1 MLKSMTGFGRGAY
14 EEENFSVVVEIKTVN
29 HRYTETAVRLPHFLN
44 PLEDKI
50 RKTIL
55 ASVARGRIDV
65 FVTAS
70 YTSGDAL
77 QVMVDKPLAK
87 AYHEALLEVGKAIG
101 VEDPVFNDQAEI
113 LSLARYPEVIRTQEG
128 LFDCDAYWPKVKTAV
143 DQAVAN
149 LVNMRET
156 EGMNIEGDFYKRLD
170 IIEKD
175 VEAVE
180 ARAPQVVREY
190 EEKLLVRLKDR
201 LRELQPETG
210 VAIDPERVLQ
220 EAAIFADRISITEE
234 IVRLKSH
241 IRQFRTILR
250 SGGPVGRKLDF
261 LIQEFN
267 REANTIASKA
277 NDFELAKTVVEIKAE
292 IEKIREQ
299 IQNIE

>member
-1 MLKSMTGFGRGAY
+1 
-14 EEENFSVVVEIKTVN
+14 
-29 HRYTETAVRLPHFLN
+29 
-44 PLEDKI
+44 
-50 RKTIL
+50 
-55 ASVARGRIDV
+55 
-65 FVTAS
+65 
-70 YTSGDAL
+70 
-77 QVMVDKPLAK
+77 
-87 AYHEALLEVGKAIG
+87 
-101 VEDPVFNDQAEI
+101 
-113 LSLARYPEVIRTQEG
+113 
-128 LFDCDAYWPKVKTAV
+128 VKTAV